1 MKALDS
7 RVHAQVYDLGNGWAA
22 AAGKADRDND
32 LLSLHYAG
40 QNDWWFHVNGMPG
53 SHVILYQRE
62 ESGDAGEPDRSL
74 LERAAAI
81 AAWHSKCR
89 DAGVVSVHCTRAGHV
104 SKPRGA
110 KPGTV
115 TIRKERIIKVRP
127 SIPAGGEKN

>member
-1 MKALDS
+1 MKPLDS
-7 RVHAQVYDLGNGWAA
+7 QVRAQVYHLGAGWAA
-22 AAGKADRDND
+22 AAGKTDRDND
-32 LLSLHYAG
+32 LLSLRYAG

-53 SHVILYQRE
+53 SHVILYRME
-62 ESGDAGEPDRSL
+62 EAGDAGEADRLL

-81 AAWHSKCR
+81 AAWHSKSR
-89 DAGVVSVHCTRAGHV
+89 DAGVVSVHCTRAGNV

-127 SIPAGGEKN
+127 AVPVEVAP